1 MQFKLLGNINDIQ
14 NSYLRI
20 CQYLRLNSY
29 REKINMKSLIFLC
42 LVALAS
48 AKPRINPSI
57 KFANGKII
65 GGQEAPKR
73 KYFYFKLQ
81 YAN

>member
-1 MQFKLLGNINDIQ
+1 
-14 NSYLRI
+14 
-20 CQYLRLNSY
+20 
-29 REKINMKSLIFLC
+29 MKSLIFLC

-48 AKPRINPSI
+48 AKPRMNPSI

-73 KYFYFKLQ
+73 KYFYFEFLLH
-81 YAN
+81 ANLGK